1 MAGAWE
7 LVNQN
12 RVLVCTLTRE
22 LVTTTW
28 AMNFRNL
35 QIPGTYTFVS
45 GMPFDHARNTVCQ
58 KLLELGWEWLF
69 FLDDDLLVPS
79 DTIYKL
85 MSHKLPIVSGLYYRR
100 ALPLVP
106 VMLREKPDK
115 TGYDWIVEY
124 KDNSLVECDLV
135 GSGCLLI
142 HRDVLTSY
150 PPVSEDSRWFEWR
163 CDKTKLP
170 SNERTSEDFTFIR
183 HLRNHGVRVM
193 CDTSV
198 KCRHVGFS
206 ESFGGQLKP
215 LELKL

>member
-1 MAGAWE
+1 MAGSWE
-7 LVNQN
+7 IANQN

-45 GMPFDHARNTVCQ
+45 GMPFDHARNTGCQ
-58 KLLELGWEWLF
+58 KVLELGWEWLF
-69 FLDDDLLVPS
+69 FLDDDLLVPP
-79 DTIYKL
+79 DTIYRL
-85 MSHKLPIVSGLYYRR
+85 MAHKLPIVSGLYYRR
-100 ALPLVP
+100 ASPLVP
-106 VMLREKPDK
+106 VMLREKEDK
-115 TGYDWIVEY
+115 SGYDWITQY
-124 KDNSLVECDLV
+124 QDNALVECDLV

-142 HRDVLTSY
+142 HRDTLLNM
-150 PPVSEDSRWFEWR
+150 PPVSKDCRWFEWR
-163 CDKTKLP
+163 CDKPDLP
-170 SNERTSEDFTFIR
+170 ANERTSEDFTYIR
-183 HLRNHGVRVM
+183 HLRKNGMKVY